1 MTTPTWKDCTTYR
14 QSDKERIP
22 TTFDIKSG
30 KLRIV
35 ITSSQIYYNRR
46 CHREGQWV
54 MHCFQLGIDTLLL
67 PGATTREQAQQHA
80 RQRVDSAIA
89 ELQQDLEAIP

>member
-14 QSDKERIP
+14 QGDKERIP
-22 TTFDIKSG
+22 TVFEIKSG
-30 KLRIV
+30 KLRV
-35 ITSSQIYYNRR
+35 VVTNGHIY
-46 CHREGQWV
+46 CKGHWV
-54 MHCFQLGIDTLLL
+54 MHCHSLGIDTLPL

-89 ELQQDLEAIP
+89 ELQQGLAAIP